1 MSEQSFHKT
10 NITVAEKSALRFQ
23 WKLKGEI
30 LIGKQP
36 KIQGGGEFYH
46 LEALL
51 VASNL
56 RAIQDNTVVGG
67 IN

>member
-1 MSEQSFHKT
+1 MKT
-10 NITVAEKSALRFQ
+10 KRWNTDRKTTQNS
-23 WKLKGEI
+23 
-30 LIGKQP
+30 
-36 KIQGGGEFYH
+36 GGGEFYH

>member
-1 MSEQSFHKT
+1 MET
-10 NITVAEKSALRFQ
+10 NRWNTDRKITQNS
-23 WKLKGEI
+23 G
-30 LIGKQP
+30 GK
-36 KIQGGGEFYH
+36 FYH

-56 RAIQDNTVVGG
+56 RAMQDNTVVGG